1 MMKRFLF
8 AIIALS
14 LISCVEQLST
24 TAQSSSDE
32 VIVNEVKCTKGE
44 FSPDGKFIGF
54 TGEKYKGLFV
64 KDLSTNEIVKI
75 TDADGAG
82 WRFSWSPDSRGIT
95 FRETEYLEKSATYKI
110 MKRFLNKESNELVGE
125 FENTVWPPL
134 WKDTIYSVDT
144 FRSSNI
150 ALAVK
155 PLSILKNPAKP
166 LKFNAFTSDNRVSLI
181 DLKTGILK
189 NLEEGTHSP
198 SISDDGR
205 FVLYIHLDTIKVL
218 DTVKNTTIEIGRGS
232 SPSWVSGSKK
242 VVYTSTLDDGR
253 NITFSQIFLFD
264 MISRVSETIAVPA
277 ERIPLAPAISSDGS
291 KLLYTDY
298 ITGHLFIKK
307 LGNEK

>member
-1 MMKRFLF
+1 MNWVLIVLMAFF
-8 AIIALS
+8 AV
-14 LISCVEQLST
+14 SCADQQPNTVSDV
-24 TAQSSSDE
+24 SDE
-32 VIVNEVKCTKGE
+32 VIVNEVKCTAGE
-44 FSPDGKFIGF
+44 FSPDGKFIAF
-54 TGEKYKGLFV
+54 TGEKYKGLFI

-82 WRFSWSPDSRGIT
+82 WRFSWSPDSQGIT

-125 FENTVWPPL
+125 FENAVWPPL

-144 FRSSNI
+144 VRSSNI

-166 LKFNAFTSDNRVSLI
+166 MKFNAFTSNNLISLI
-181 DLKTGILK
+181 DLKTGTLK

-198 SISDDGR
+198 SISEDGR
-205 FVLYIHLDTIKVL
+205 FVLFIHLDTIKVL

-242 VVYTSTLDDGR
+242 IVYTSTLDDGK

-264 MISRVSETIAVPA
+264 VNSRVSEIIAVPA
-277 ERIPLAPAISSDGS
+277 ERIPLAPAISHDGS

-298 ITGHLFIKK
+298 ITGHLFIKQ